1 MDILIFALGVLCC
14 GAVGAVDQNPTT
26 GRMVAVLLLY
36 TVGLQLITN
45 SKIF

>member
-1 MDILIFALGVLCC
+1 MDILIFVLGVICC
-14 GAVGAVDQNPTT
+14 GAAGGVDQNPTT

-36 TVGLQLITN
+36 TIGLQLITN